1 MPLAVDLKYKKI
13 YNAKRVGQQQ
23 CLTLFVAFSFTR
35 LSSVNR
41 NLLGTDK
48 GVNKDL
54 FCGILY
60 RKRLCFCWCV
70 AAWVKQK
77 MVL

>member
-1 MPLAVDLKYKKI
+1 MPWAVDLKHKKI
-13 YNAKRVGQQQ
+13 NSTKRVGHCY

-41 NLLGTDK
+41 NLMGTGK
-48 GVNKDL
+48 SVNKDL

-60 RKRLCFCWCV
+60 RKKLCFCWCV

>member
-1 MPLAVDLKYKKI
+1 MPLAVNLKHKKI

-35 LSSVNR
+35 LSCVNR

-48 GVNKDL
+48 SVNK
-54 FCGILY
+54 GNHPKPTVLY
-60 RKRLCFCWCV
+60 VPQYV
-70 AAWVKQK
+70 ANFVYKK
-77 MVL
+77 SCSI